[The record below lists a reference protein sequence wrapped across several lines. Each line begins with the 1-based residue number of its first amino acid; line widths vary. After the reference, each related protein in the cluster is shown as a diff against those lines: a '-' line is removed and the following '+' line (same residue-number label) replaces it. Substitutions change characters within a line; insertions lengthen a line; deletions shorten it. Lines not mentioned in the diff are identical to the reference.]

1 MAIVYKITNKIN
13 GKIYFGLTTRT
24 LKQRF
29 DSHLSAVRQG
39 SKFRFHSA
47 IRKYGVDSWDLEIA
61 AESDD
66 MNFIRKKE
74 EELILEYNTTNST
87 FGYNAKPGGCGGWIV
102 KPENYE
108 KWCENNRISAMGE
121 KNTRFNGVTNDE
133 LYQLVKEES
142 IKLGYIPSSRHMIK
156 NYYPKFPKS
165 FNGYRFDGS
174 YKNLVDILQ
183 KEIYLKFNPYE
194 KTDEH
199 RENLS
204 KANRGKKWFNDGQN
218 SIQCF
223 PDKVPDGFK
232 PGRLKS
238 KG

>member
-29 DSHLSAVRQG
+29 NSHLSAVRQG

-47 IRKYGVDSWDLEIA
+47 IRKYGIDSWDLAIV

-74 EELILEYNTTNST
+74 EELISEYNTTNSI

-102 KPENYE
+102 KPENFD
-108 KWCENNRISAMGE
+108 KWKENIKVTATGE
-121 KNTRFNGVTNDE
+121 KNGRFNGITNDG

-142 IKLGYIPSSRHMIK
+142 IKLGYIPSSSYMVQNH
-156 NYYPKFPKS
+156 YPKFPKS
-165 FNGYRFDGS
+165 FNNYRFDGS
-174 YKNLVDILQ
+174 YKNLVAILQ
-183 KEIYLKFNPYE
+183 KEIDLKFNPYE

-199 RENLS
+199 RKNLS
-204 KANRGKKWFNDGQN
+204 KANYGKKWFNDGEK
-218 SIQCF
+218 SLQCF
-223 PDKVPDGFK
+223 PNQVPDGFK
-232 PGRLKS
+232 PGRLKI

>member
-39 SKFRFHSA
+39 SKFRFHNA
-47 IRKYGVDSWDLEIA
+47 IRKYGVDSWDLEIV

-74 EELILEYNTTNST
+74 EELISEYNTTNNA
-87 FGYNAKPGGCGGWIV
+87 FGYNAKPGGCGGWVV
-102 KPENYE
+102 KPENFD
-108 KWCENNRISAMGE
+108 KWKENIKVTATGE
-121 KNTRFNGVTNDE
+121 KNGRFNGVTNDE

-142 IKLGYIPSSRHMIK
+142 IKLGYIPSSGYMVK
-156 NYYPKFPKS
+156 NHYPKFPKS
-165 FNGYRFDGS
+165 FNDYRFDGS

-183 KEIYLKFNPYE
+183 KEIDLKFNPYKRTNEHIE
-194 KTDEH
+194 K
-199 RENLS
+199 LS
-204 KANRGKKWFNDGQN
+204 KANSGKKWFNNGEK
-218 SIQCF
+218 SLHCF
-223 PDKVPDGFK
+223 PDQIPDGFK